1 MSNRNHVEGVESCD
15 FSCEA
20 GPLTN
25 NTDWQHIKTELDKL
39 RAELEAAK
47 QDAAKCAAAHIN
59 AVSACNENAHL
70 LTKASAELAELR
82 ARAGELERQV
92 RDKHEAAT
100 VDEICNAYESGVG
113 HRGRPTASVNPYR
126 QGSDLATAYNIGAL
140 GDRESP
146 AAAAVPDDVAKDAE
160 RYRACRR
167 AALAAD
173 NDPLIEQML
182 DWPNVSTA
190 DEFDIQADQIAAILA
205 AKEKGQ

>member
-1 MSNRNHVEGVESCD
+1 MND
-15 FSCEA
+15 KPA
-20 GPLTN
+20 MA
-25 NTDWQHIKTELDKL
+25 NTQAFAVITQDELSSL
-39 RAELEAAK
+39 R
-47 QDAAKCAAAHIN
+47 
-59 AVSACNENAHL
+59 
-70 LTKASAELAELR
+70 AELAELR

-146 AAAAVPDDVAKDAE
+146 AEVPDDVEKDAE
-160 RYRACRR
+160 R
-167 AALAAD
+167 
-173 NDPLIEQML
+173 L
-182 DWPNVSTA
+182 DWLVSEVALVQSLAISPPHGDGTTRYYIVWPEYGEEQRDTYA
-190 DEFDIQADQIAAILA
+190 TPREAIDAAILA